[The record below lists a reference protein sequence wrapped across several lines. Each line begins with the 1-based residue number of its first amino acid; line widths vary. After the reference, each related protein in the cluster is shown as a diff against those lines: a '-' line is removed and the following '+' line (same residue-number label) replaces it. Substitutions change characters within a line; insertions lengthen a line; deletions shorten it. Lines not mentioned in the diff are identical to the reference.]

1 MEGSPVEN
9 DNKPAEVAGT
19 EALRIKGVPWVL
31 VKHAMGSPRELREKT
46 KKFLIAVWLYGR
58 TERVDER
65 LRRLQRI
72 GYIDEVPTRTQ
83 RIIGAIDMMRF
94 FIVPAA
100 SDYYEKKGINFRFH
114 TLLRFLDDPASI
126 IDPTGF
132 NSSRDAIIGHVMQ
145 VVHANPIYDFQLLE
159 SFENGLEEMEEQVRQ
174 VIEGTHP
181 RTESIR
187 AIVEDPSYHQRLLEH
202 IREYRANRNVEPLL
216 RENVAS
222 NPELYTLQRTFGT
235 VPSAMRYFAKMPSSW
250 RGGLRHLVRVREFP
264 RSLAA

>member
-1 MEGSPVEN
+1 MQGSAVGEEVERRE
-9 DNKPAEVAGT
+9 AER
-19 EALRIKGVPWVL
+19 LKQVPWVL
-31 VKHAMGSPRELREKT
+31 VKHAMGSPRELREKA

-58 TERVDER
+58 NERVDER
-65 LRRLQRI
+65 LRRLQRL
-72 GYIDEVPTRTQ
+72 GYIDEVPTRLQ

-100 SDYYEKKGINFRFH
+100 SDYYEQKGINFRFH

-132 NSSRDAIIGHVMQ
+132 NSSRDSIVGHVMQ

-187 AIVEDPSYHQRLLEH
+187 AIVEDPTYHQRLLQH
-202 IREYRANRNVEPLL
+202 IRDYRVNRNVEPLL
-216 RENVAS
+216 RENVAT
-222 NPELYTLQRTFGT
+222 NPDLFLLQRTFGT
-235 VPSAMRYFAKMPSSW
+235 VPSAMRYFAKMPASV
-250 RGGLRHLVRVREFP
+250 RQGLRHFVRVREFP
-264 RSLAA
+264 RSFAA